1 MKKLLYRIILGSLLF
16 NCTLV
21 HAQIPSGATW
31 DLRKEENGIQVFTA
45 NAGSGGRKYI
55 KVSAVLAGSL
65 DKVEAIFRDI
75 PRQKNWVYG
84 TRQSSLVQK
93 MGNDQLLYYNE
104 TNLPWPVSNR
114 DIAIFMKLK
123 EDPSR
128 HTLTVQQEGRP
139 AAVPVHKGIVR
150 VPHLEGTWQFH
161 EEGKGQLKTEYLLD
175 IDPGGS
181 LPTWLVNMFIT
192 KGPYKTFVNLQKQL
206 SH

>member
-1 MKKLLYRIILGSLLF
+1 MKELIYKTVLTGLLLYS
-16 NCTLV
+16 TLA
-21 HAQIPSGATW
+21 HAQIPSGTTW
-31 DLRKEENGIQVFTA
+31 DLKKEENGIQVFTA

-55 KVSAVLAGSL
+55 KVSAMLTGSL
-65 DKVEAIFRDI
+65 DKVEAIFLDI

-93 MGNDQLLYYNE
+93 MSNDQLLYYNE
-104 TNLPWPVSNR
+104 TSLPWPVSPR

-150 VPHLEGTWQFH
+150 VPHLAGTWQFH
-161 EEGKGQLKTEYLLD
+161 EEGKGQLRTEYLLD

-181 LPTWLVNMFIT
+181 LPVWLVNLFIT
-192 KGPYKTFVNLQKQL
+192 KGPYKTFVNLQKLL